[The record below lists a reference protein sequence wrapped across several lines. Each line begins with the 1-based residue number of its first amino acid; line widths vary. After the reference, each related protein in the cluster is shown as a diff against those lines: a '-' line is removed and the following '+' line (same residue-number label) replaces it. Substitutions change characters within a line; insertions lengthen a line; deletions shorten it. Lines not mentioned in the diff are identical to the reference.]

1 MPVIITEMNRS
12 ECLGLLSSQRLGRLA
27 CCLDGKPYVVPV
39 TFASDGNY
47 LYGFS
52 LTGKKIEWMRT
63 NPRVCLQVDEFASHS
78 EWRSVIID
86 GKFEELPDRMGWKH
100 ARDHAWS
107 LLSQHANWWEPGGL
121 KPADENPT
129 PHVFYRI
136 IIENLTGRKSVTEP
150 D

>member
-1 MPVIITEMNRS
+1 MIITEMTRS
-12 ECLGLLSSQRLGRLA
+12 ECLELLASQRLGHLA
-27 CCLDGKPYVVPV
+27 CCRDGQPYVVPV
-39 TFASDGNY
+39 TFALDGNY
-47 LYGFS
+47 LYSFS
-52 LTGKKIEWMRT
+52 LTGQKIEWMRA
-63 NPRVCLQVDEFASHS
+63 NPLVSLQTDVLGEHGT
-78 EWRSVIID
+78 WRSVVVN
-86 GKFEELPDRMGWKH
+86 GRFEELPDRIGWKH